1 LRRQQSCADHAVARD
16 NRLGNPTMTLRIC
29 GATLLLALALAVPAV
44 AARAESA
51 PHALPPPALDIPA
64 NASGPQTAV
73 FAGGCFWGVQGVFQH
88 VKGVSRAV
96 SGYAGGHVA
105 DPGYEQVSSGTIG
118 HAESVCVTF
127 DPAQVS
133 YGTLLRIF
141 FSVALD
147 PTQKDRQG
155 PDWGTQYR
163 SELFVTDPEQERVAK
178 AYIAQLD
185 AAHAF
190 SRPIVTRIDP
200 AGPFYPAE
208 AYHQDYLTQHPDQ
221 PYIAINDMPKVHA
234 LQTLFPA
241 HWQPTPTAVGKLA
254 SQH

>member
-1 LRRQQSCADHAVARD
+1 MKRPSNLYWGAGLGAAIVAVMTIASPIAQVRAD
-16 NRLGNPTMTLRIC
+16 
-29 GATLLLALALAVPAV
+29 
-44 AARAESA
+44 SA
-51 PHALPPPALDIPA
+51 PVALPEPALDQVVH
-64 NASGPQTAV
+64 GPGLQTAV

-88 VKGVSRAV
+88 IKGVTRAV
-96 SGYAGGHVA
+96 SGYAGGSVA
-105 DPGYEQVSSGTIG
+105 NPSYTQVSSGTTG
-118 HAESVCVTF
+118 HTESVLVTF
-127 DPAQVS
+127 DPTQVS

-163 SELFVTDPEQERVAK
+163 SELFVNGPEQERVAK
-178 AYIAQLD
+178 AYVAQLD

-208 AYHQDYLTQHPDQ
+208 AYHQDYLELHPDQ
-221 PYIAINDMPKVHA
+221 PYIAINDLPKVQA
-234 LQTLFPA
+234 VQSLFPQN
-241 HWQPTPTAVGKLA
+241 WRPDPVKVGKLA
-254 SQH
+254 MER

>member
-1 LRRQQSCADHAVARD
+1 MIPFSRFS
-16 NRLGNPTMTLRIC
+16 LGP
-29 GATLLLALALAVPAV
+29 ALLAV
-44 AARAESA
+44 AAITAPLASSQADSA
-51 PHALPPPALDIPA
+51 ARALPPPVQDLVS
-64 NASGPQTAV
+64 NGSGLQTAV
-73 FAGGCFWGVQGVFQH
+73 FSGGCFWGVQGVFEH
-88 VKGVSRAV
+88 VRGVTRAV
-96 SGYAGGHVA
+96 SGYTGGRVA
-105 DPGYEQVSSGTIG
+105 HPDYEQVSSGATG
-118 HAESVCVTF
+118 HAESVSVTF

-163 SELFVTDPEQERVAK
+163 SELFVNGPDQERVAK
-178 AYIAQLD
+178 AYIGQLE

-208 AYHQDYLTQHPDQ
+208 GYHQDYLDQHPDA
-221 PYIAINDMPKVHA
+221 PYIAVNDMPKVRA
-234 LQTLFPA
+234 LQTLFPEN
-241 HWQPTPTAVGKLA
+241 WQSTTIKVGKLEA
-254 SQH
+254 ED

>member
-1 LRRQQSCADHAVARD
+1 MAVAV
-16 NRLGNPTMTLRIC
+16 G
-29 GATLLLALALAVPAV
+29 LAVTVGLAQ
-44 AARAESA
+44 AESSVR
-51 PHALPPPALDIPA
+51 ALPVPAADATSNGGGL
-64 NASGPQTAV
+64 QTAV
-73 FAGGCFWGVQGVFQH
+73 FAGGCFWGVQGVFEH
-88 VKGVSRAV
+88 VKGVTRAV

-105 DPGYEQVSSGTIG
+105 NPGYEQVSSGATG
-118 HAESVCVTF
+118 HAESVRVTF
-127 DPAQVS
+127 DPATVS

-163 SELFVTDPEQERVAK
+163 SELFVENTDQERVAK
-178 AYIAQLD
+178 AYVAQLE

-208 AYHQDYLTQHPDQ
+208 EYHQDYLDLHPDA
-221 PYIAINDMPKVHA
+221 PYIAINDMPKVEA
-234 LQTLFPA
+234 LHSLFPNNWRA
-241 HWQPTPTAVGKLA
+241 TPVKVGKLA
-254 SQH
+254 SDE

>member
-1 LRRQQSCADHAVARD
+1 MIKWSIAGSA
-16 NRLGNPTMTLRIC
+16 
-29 GATLLLALALAVPAV
+29 ALALTGALALTVGL
-44 AARAESA
+44 ARADSTP
-51 PHALPPPALDIPA
+51 PHALPAPAVDAAAPA
-64 NASGPQTAV
+64 ASQETAV
-73 FAGGCFWGVQGVFQH
+73 FSGGCFWGVQGVFQH
-88 VKGVSRAV
+88 IKGVTRAV
-96 SGYAGGHVA
+96 SGYTGGHVTN
-105 DPGYEQVSSGTIG
+105 PGYEQVSSGDTG
-118 HAESVCVTF
+118 HAESVRVTF

-155 PDWGTQYR
+155 PDSGTQYR
-163 SELFVTDPEQERVAK
+163 SELFVNSPQQAKVAK

-208 AYHQDYLTQHPDQ
+208 AYHQDYLDLHPDA
-221 PYIAINDMPKVHA
+221 PYIAVNDMPKVQA
-234 LQTLFPA
+234 LRTLFPA
-241 HWQPTPTAVGKLA
+241 NWQPAPVMVGKLA
-254 SQH
+254 SSDSASSG